1 MIVKNLFNDVLL
13 VKENIYIDS
22 RGSFSEIFNEKVFN
36 KEGLNSQFLQDNIS
50 FSKDPGTIR
59 GLHFQSNPFAQGKLI
74 RVIKGSIEDFFI
86 DLRQSSSTYEK
97 FSSIKLSYETGSIYI
112 PKGFAHGFCTLEKDT
127 IVMYKVDQI
136 YSKNDEGGIRW
147 DDDFFK
153 INWPLNNAMPII
165 SEKDANLPF
174 WDKIKDKLDL

>member
-1 MIVKNLFNDVLL
+1 
-13 VKENIYIDS
+13 
-22 RGSFSEIFNEKVFN
+22 
-36 KEGLNSQFLQDNIS
+36 
-50 FSKDPGTIR
+50 
-59 GLHFQSNPFAQGKLI
+59 
-74 RVIKGSIEDFFI
+74 
-86 DLRQSSSTYEK
+86 
-97 FSSIKLSYETGSIYI
+97 
-112 PKGFAHGFCTLEKDT
+112 
-127 IVMYKVDQI
+127 MYKVDQI

>member
-1 MIVKNLFNDVLL
+1 M
-13 VKENIYIDS
+13 
-22 RGSFSEIFNEKVFN
+22 
-36 KEGLNSQFLQDNIS
+36 LQDNIS

-59 GLHFQSNPFAQGKLI
+59 GLHFQSNPFSQGKLL

-86 DLRQSSSTYEK
+86 DLRRSSSTYEK

-136 YSKNDEGGIRW
+136 YSKKHEGGIRW
-147 DDDFFK
+147 DDNFFK
-153 INWPLNNAMPII
+153 INWSLNNAMPII
-165 SEKDANLPF
+165 SEKDANLPS

>member
-1 MIVKNLFNDVLL
+1 MIIENLFNDVLL
-13 VKENIYIDS
+13 LKNDIFEDD

-36 KEGLNSQFLQDNIS
+36 KEGLNNHFLQDNIS

-59 GLHFQSNPFAQGKLI
+59 GLHFQSNPFSQGKLL

-86 DLRQSSSTYEK
+86 DFRRSSSTYEK
-97 FSSIKLSYETGSIYI
+97 FSLIKLSYETGSIYI

-136 YSKNDEGGIRW
+136 YSKKHEGGIRW
-147 DDDFFK
+147 DDNFFK
-153 INWPLNNAMPII
+153 INWSLNNAMPII
-165 SEKDANLPF
+165 SEKYANLPS